1 MMVYDWLI
9 GRQQQLI
16 ELLATDVGT
25 RVSSLYE
32 IIIISMVGSSL
43 ATEKVLLPQTK
54 LLLKTLEFATFTLAT
69 LRQVSVITKACRSLS
84 QFCMLYKL
92 LSWARSRIAH
102 TNSNSVQF

>member
-32 IIIISMVGSSL
+32 IIMISMVGSSL
-43 ATEKVLLPQTK
+43 ATEKVLL
-54 LLLKTLEFATFTLAT
+54 
-69 LRQVSVITKACRSLS
+69 S
-84 QFCMLYKL
+84 
-92 LSWARSRIAH
+92 
-102 TNSNSVQF
+102 SN